1 MRGFARSVTLIAQVS
16 TNGVMTGSSRRRE
29 KEVQLHDG
37 AYYLINPGTVGEPR
51 TFDRRASYMILD
63 LALRTVTLRHVDY
76 NARRSAATLS

>member
-1 MRGFARSVTLIAQVS
+1 MPGFVRSVTLIAQVFM
-16 TNGVMTGSSRRRE
+16 NGAMTGSSSRLE

-63 LALRTVTLRHVDY
+63 LAPRTVTFDTSTTMRP
-76 NARRSAATLS
+76 